1 MTVCGQEA
9 HYPCGTYDACSVMVT
24 LPTPAVNREVA
35 QKRKPVPLCLGA
47 RLRGASE
54 EDVREI

>member
-24 LPTPAVNREVA
+24 LPTPAVNREVGL
-35 QKRKPVPLCLGA
+35 KENLCRCA
-47 RLRGASE
+47 RVRGYTGLLS
-54 EDVREI
+54 DTREI